1 MIQSFYCENGNQ
13 LRSNLSAAELRKA
26 LSSGRGMLW
35 VDFENPTPEEFR
47 TLADVFQFHPLAI
60 EDCANVI
67 HHPKVDDYGE
77 YLFLILHA
85 VSLKEEEEVIRTTE
99 IDIFLGKNYLVTY
112 HVEPLGSVLAI
123 RQQIEKKTDTFLS
136 RGVDFALYQI
146 LDRMMERFTPIFEYL
161 DEYVEVLEDEV
172 FAEPS
177 QEVLAEIFRTRKKL
191 VFLRRV
197 LQPQRDTILQ
207 LSREELPNIG
217 EKAKIYFRDV
227 YDQIFR
233 AMNLTDNYR
242 ELLAAITEIYLFTV
256 SNRINEVVKALT
268 VLATVTLP
276 AVVLSSVYGMNFARL
291 PGSQHPLGFWASLV
305 LMGVV
310 SAVIYA
316 FVRRKG
322 WI

>member
-1 MIQSFYCENGNQ
+1 MLQSYYCENGNAMKAD
-13 LRSNLSAAELRKA
+13 LSEPELRAA
-26 LSSGRGMLW
+26 LAGGRGVLW
-35 VDFENPTPEEFR
+35 VDFESPSPEEFR
-47 TLADVFQFHPLAI
+47 ILTDVFQFHPLAV

-67 HHPKVDDYGE
+67 HHPKIDDYGE

-85 VSLKEEEEVIRTTE
+85 VSLKEEGDVIRTTE
-99 IDIFLGKNYLVTY
+99 IDIFLGKNFLVTY
-112 HVEPLGSVLAI
+112 HMEPLGSVLTI
-123 RQQIEKKTDTFLS
+123 RQQIEKKTDAFLS

-161 DEYVEVLEDEV
+161 DEYVDVLEDEI

-191 VFLRRV
+191 VYLRRV
-197 LQPQRDTILQ
+197 LQPQRDTVLQ
-207 LSREELPNIG
+207 LSREELPHIG

-233 AMNLTDNYR
+233 LMNLTDNYR
-242 ELLAAITEIYLFTV
+242 ELLAAMTEIYLFTV
-256 SNRINEVVKALT
+256 SNRINEVVKVLT
-268 VLATVTLP
+268 VLASVTLP
-276 AVVLSSVYGMNFARL
+276 PVVLSSIYGMNFVRL
-291 PGSQHPLGFWASLV
+291 PGAEHPLGFWISLV
-305 LMGVV
+305 LMGLV
-310 SAVIYA
+310 SAGIFA